1 MREEGKVMNKISTY
15 LAAAMFLVVLTWETN
30 PAEAGVLLRDC
41 RVKTVE
47 VYHDTIQVQLHFRSG
62 KGEEKNVHF
71 LLSDPKDPYV
81 KAQLGLLRDALLFRK
96 EVDVL
101 VEDDTKKSVVLGV
114 SLFQTTYD

>member
-1 MREEGKVMNKISTY
+1 MNKISTC
-15 LAAAMFLVVLTWETN
+15 LAAALFLVVLTWNMT

-47 VYHDTIQVQLHFRSG
+47 AYQDTIQVQLHFRSG
-62 KGEEKNVHF
+62 KGVEKNVHF
-71 LLSDPKDPYV
+71 QLGNPKNPYV
-81 KAQLGLLRDALLFRK
+81 KAQLELLRVALLFRK

-101 VEDDTKKSVVLGV
+101 VEDVEKKSLVLGV

>member
-1 MREEGKVMNKISTY
+1 MNKISTC
-15 LAAAMFLVVLTWETN
+15 LAAALFLVVLTWNMT

-47 VYHDTIQVQLHFRSG
+47 VYRKTIQVQLHFRSG
-62 KGEEKNVHF
+62 KGEEKNIHF
-71 LLSDPKDPYV
+71 LLADPSDPYV
-81 KAQLGLLRDALLFRK
+81 KAQLELLRVALLFRK

-101 VEDDTKKSVVLGV
+101 VEDDTKKSMVLGV